1 MILRKWLPAKQA
13 LIAKQILLVS
23 NKGNVGGGGGVG
35 EGLTALI
42 AKQILHVSTKGNE

>member
-1 MILRKWLPAKQA
+1 MC
-13 LIAKQILLVS
+13 V
-23 NKGNVGGGGGVG
+23 GGGGVG

>member
-1 MILRKWLPAKQA
+1 MQAKQA

-23 NKGNVGGGGGVG
+23 NKGNVGGGGGGVG

>member
-13 LIAKQILLVS
+13 LITKQILLVS
-23 NKGNVGGGGGVG
+23 NKGNVGGGGVG
-35 EGLTALI
+35 EGSTALI